1 MSHLYRVQYLHE
13 IITHGDIFMPN
24 DVLTDTDRKIIMKYH
39 DVLIAVYTLQQEMN
53 RRFDAY
59 IESNDKRLAS
69 YSQEI
74 GEMGR
79 TLIRLD
85 GDITQVKGMFS
96 NLDERIDKLESKN
109 LWMTAAA
116 YIGVI
121 VAGVI
126 AWFKS

>member
-1 MSHLYRVQYLHE
+1 
-13 IITHGDIFMPN
+13 
-24 DVLTDTDRKIIMKYH
+24 
-39 DVLIAVYTLQQEMN
+39 
-53 RRFDAY
+53 
-59 IESNDKRLAS
+59 
-69 YSQEI
+69 
-74 GEMGR
+74 MGR

-126 AWFKS
+126 AWFKG

>member
-24 DVLTDTDRKIIMKYH
+24 DVLTDTDRKIIMKDH

-85 GDITQVKGMFS
+85 GDISQVKGMFS

-126 AWFKS
+126 AWFKG

>member
-24 DVLTDTDRKIIMKYH
+24 DVLTDTDRKIIMKDH

>member
-1 MSHLYRVQYLHE
+1 
-13 IITHGDIFMPN
+13 MPT
-24 DVLTDTDRKIIMKYH
+24 DTLTDTDRKIIMKDH

-59 IESNDKRLAS
+59 IQSNDERLTNQS
-69 YSQEI
+69 REI
-74 GEMGR
+74 GEMSR
-79 TLIRLD
+79 TLIRVD
-85 GDITQVKGMFS
+85 GDIAQMKGMYS

-121 VAGVI
+121 IAGVI

>member
-1 MSHLYRVQYLHE
+1 
-13 IITHGDIFMPN
+13 MPN
-24 DVLTDTDRKIIMKYH
+24 DVLTDTDRKIIMKDH

-126 AWFKS
+126 AWFKG

>member
-24 DVLTDTDRKIIMKYH
+24 DVLTDTDRKIIMKDH

-96 NLDERIDKLESKN
+96 NLDERIDKLESKD

-126 AWFKS
+126 AWFKG

>member
-24 DVLTDTDRKIIMKYH
+24 DVLTDTDRKIIMKDH

-126 AWFKS
+126 AWFKG